1 MMRLICTVA
10 SVYLAVSDDL
20 TVPLEEACD
29 AGDQECALSFRQ
41 LRGQQAEVAVSR
53 HRSFPFGDEED
64 DEEIDEGDE
73 DVEEEISKVNETA
86 LQEKRESEEGGTC
99 CYSGENSKDL
109 CGTCYP
115 MSIAPYTSK
124 CSKKDNCMG
133 CGGTWCQSKCVI
145 GAADP
150 FRKCQT
156 AYPTGVSKDPACS
169 KDKAGCTGCNG
180 EWCRAGYNSHFVM
193 GENSHGREVPEYV
206 AGEEFDGI
214 CCYRGEEKNDTCGT
228 CADIAKDTTCSVKSR
243 CSGCGGTWC
252 PAAGP
257 KCVKAFKD
265 PEDPCKSAEPMTG
278 IAERW
283 DFCALNEKHCTN
295 CKGAW
300 CLPGNIT
307 YYDGTKYKPGVEY
320 EPISDQRL
328 TAENHTATQEAE
340 EEVANDD
347 SLDDLFPDG
356 LADTAHDLP
365 KDAEEPE
372 GAEGAEDE
380 DEPPPFA

>member
-1 MMRLICTVA
+1 MMRLICT
-10 SVYLAVSDDL
+10 VYLAVSDDL

-86 LQEKRESEEGGTC
+86 LQDKRESEEGGTC

-115 MSIAPYTSK
+115 MSMAPYTSK

-214 CCYRGEEKNDTCGT
+214 CCYRGEEKNDTRHLRGHRQRH
-228 CADIAKDTTCSVKSR
+228 DLLSQEPLQWLR
-243 CSGCGGTWC
+243 WHL
-252 PAAGP
+252 
-257 KCVKAFKD
+257 VKAFKD
-265 PEDPCKSAEPMTG
+265 PEDPCKSAEPITG

-283 DFCALNEKHCTN
+283 DFCALNEKHCSN
-295 CKGAW
+295 CKGAR
-300 CLPGNIT
+300 
-307 YYDGTKYKPGVEY
+307 YKPGVKY

-356 LADTAHDLP
+356 LADTAIHDLP
-365 KDAEEPE
+365 VDPAQSTAPLGPE
-372 GAEGAEDE
+372 SPGEDE
-380 DEPPPFA
+380 DSEDSQELPVA